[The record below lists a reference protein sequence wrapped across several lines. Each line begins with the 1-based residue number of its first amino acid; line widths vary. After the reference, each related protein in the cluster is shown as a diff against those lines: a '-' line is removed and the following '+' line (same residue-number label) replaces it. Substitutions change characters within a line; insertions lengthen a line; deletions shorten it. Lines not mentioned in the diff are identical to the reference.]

1 MGMINLGD
9 IFGKGFG
16 QKKEKRKLTV
26 KESYD
31 FLLDEESEKL
41 IDNDSLIKRAIIN
54 AEQDGIVFIDEIDK
68 ICGKNN
74 SGSAEVSREGVQRDL
89 LPLIEGSTV
98 TTKYGSI
105 KTDHILFIASGAFH
119 VAKPSDLLPELQG
132 RLPNRVE
139 LSALSKDDFI
149 KILKEPENNLIK
161 QYEQLIA
168 TEGVT
173 LNFTEDAIEEVA
185 NIASKVNED
194 IENIGARRLHTIL
207 EKVLE
212 EISFNASEKKKTKI
226 NVDNKYVIDQIG
238 DIYKDT
244 DLTKF
249 ILWFF

>member
-1 MGMINLGD
+1 MLN
-9 IFGKGFG
+9 
-16 QKKEKRKLTV
+16 
-26 KESYD
+26 
-31 FLLDEESEKL
+31 EESDKL
-41 IDNDSLIKRAIIN
+41 IDNESLIKRSITN

-98 TTKYGSI
+98 TTKYGSL

-168 TEGVT
+168 TEGVN
-173 LNFTEDAIEEVA
+173 LNFTEEAIAEVA
-185 NIASKVNED
+185 SIASKVNED

-212 EISFNASEKKKTKI
+212 EISFSASEKKKEKI
-226 NVDNKYVIDQIG
+226 NIDDKYVQTQIG

-249 ILWFF
+249 IL

>member
-1 MGMINLGD
+1 M
-9 IFGKGFG
+9 
-16 QKKEKRKLTV
+16 
-26 KESYD
+26 
-31 FLLDEESEKL
+31 
-41 IDNDSLIKRAIIN
+41 
-54 AEQDGIVFIDEIDK
+54 
-68 ICGKNN
+68 
-74 SGSAEVSREGVQRDL
+74 
-89 LPLIEGSTV
+89 
-98 TTKYGSI
+98 
-105 KTDHILFIASGAFH
+105 KTDHILFIARAFH

-173 LNFTEDAIEEVA
+173 LIFTEDAIAEVA

-212 EISFNASEKKKTKI
+212 EISFTASEKKKADIKI
-226 NVDNKYVIDQIG
+226 DDKYVKSQIG
-238 DIYKDT
+238 DIYKDS

-249 ILWFF
+249 IL